1 MRRLL
6 PAISL
11 ALTTVPAWADGVSVT
26 VSLAAPDALEVS
38 YELPA
43 ACRQL
48 PFLKDGPDA
57 QTIRSR
63 WQPLSDCG
71 SAGGD
76 TLTRSAAS
84 CPQLRFRVPATT
96 DKVSG
101 YPGSFPAGQ
110 AIYAHMSNYAVGP
123 QCGPVRYRYAA
134 PGSIETAR
142 TRFEQDAPADG
153 DAPALLFPARLAADR
168 KDLDY
173 FDPALSTVAVG
184 QIRTVADGTASFLQ
198 AAMPKAVFKRPI
210 IAATLAVE
218 PGGPNIGGNAGDLLL
233 LSLFNWPQ
241 QPAPQ
246 YQRLMNKLV
255 AHEMSHRFQL
265 RDAVEVYP
273 DARLINE
280 GGAEFLRW
288 TISLR
293 QGWLTPQQA
302 AQELDD
308 ALADCMLGTGSR
320 SWREL
325 SQREIGGAHLEYTC
339 GLPAY
344 VYAMAARQGKGTPYA
359 RMDEFY
365 QQLRNGAQPDFA
377 QAMEC
382 GPAPCTPRV
391 LPAILG
397 QGRPMR
403 EQWAAVLAQT
413 GLATPRAPTQSQ
425 TDAMMLQAV
434 TQLVRED
441 CGGKRSMTPT
451 PETILVY
458 TLPSCASVRADIEV
472 VQVEGLPLFGGSAA
486 LPAIVDACAKR
497 HSVQLGLKQGARLDV
512 ACRAPYEV
520 TRHMYAADMDKITR
534 ALARPD

>member
-1 MRRLL
+1 MKRLL
-6 PAISL
+6 PAITLVLS
-11 ALTTVPAWADGVSVT
+11 TVPAWADGVGVT
-26 VSLAAPDALEVS
+26 VRLAGADALEVS
-38 YELPA
+38 YDLPA

-48 PFLKDGPDA
+48 SFLKDGPGA

-63 WQPLSDCG
+63 WQPQDDCG
-71 SAGGD
+71 HAGGD
-76 TLTRSAAS
+76 TLTRNAAS
-84 CPQLRFRVPATT
+84 CPQLRFRVPVTT

-101 YPGSFPAGQ
+101 YPGSFPAGE
-110 AIYAHMSNYAVGP
+110 AIYAHMSNYAVGT

-134 PGSIETAR
+134 TGSIETAGA
-142 TRFEQDAPADG
+142 RFEQEAAADA
-153 DAPALLFPARLAADR
+153 DAPALLFARRLPSDD

-173 FDPALSTVAVG
+173 FDPALSAVAVG
-184 QIRTVADGTASFLQ
+184 QIRSVADGTASFLRS
-198 AAMPKAVFKRPI
+198 AMPKAVFKRPI

-255 AHEMSHRFQL
+255 AHEMSHRFQM
-265 RDAVEVYP
+265 RDAVDVDP

-302 AQELDD
+302 AEELDG
-308 ALADCMLGTGSR
+308 ALASCMLGTGNR

-325 SQREIGGAHLEYTC
+325 SQSEIGGAYLEYAC

-365 QQLRNGAQPDFA
+365 HQLRSGAQPDFA
-377 QAMEC
+377 QAIEC
-382 GPAPCTPRV
+382 GAAACAPRV
-391 LPAILG
+391 LPAILE
-397 QGRPMR
+397 RAAPMR
-403 EQWAAVLAQT
+403 AQWATVLTQT
-413 GLATPRAPTQSQ
+413 GLAAPRAPTQSQ
-425 TDAMMLQAV
+425 TDAMMLQAL

-451 PETILVY
+451 PESILVY
-458 TLPSCASVRADIEV
+458 SLPSCAGLRSDIEV
-472 VQVEGLPLFGGSAA
+472 VRVEGLPVFGGMQA
-486 LPAIVDACAKR
+486 LPAMVEACRGR
-497 HSVQLGLKQGARLDV
+497 HSVELGLKQGAALHV
-512 ACRAPYEV
+512 ACRVPYQIMP
-520 TRHMYAADMDKITR
+520 HMYAAYIDKIIA
-534 ALARPD
+534 ALARQE